1 MGDAASPGKKKKKKK
16 EKHRHKKHRPPSP
29 QVQYIATHYATLTH
43 SYTVA
48 FTPSKEY
55 ANSVCV

>member
-16 EKHRHKKHRPPSP
+16 EKHHHKKHRPPSP

-48 FTPSKEY
+48 FTPSYIARE
-55 ANSVCV
+55 